1 MAGRGFIMIP
11 LLVTMLSQDELT
23 VYYLFNAYL
32 AFAPFITSAVNSAYI
47 RGMSFAWGGASSYKL
62 EKAVPEGTLPNEKF
76 FSQIYR
82 CSNLLLPVLV
92 VLISLLI
99 GLSGY
104 FGLKRQILELDNPT
118 VGWICWLAL
127 IFCISFKILLDRNG
141 SVLKGIGKIAQLN
154 RYTVFF
160 GLSNIALTCLLLF
173 NGFKLY
179 AIPAGLLFMYTGLA
193 LLQRHLLKKSEVGHL
208 LTYRIK
214 PIHKPTLQSVWQ
226 SSSRESIISVLTMGV
241 TRGAAIIAAF
251 FLIGEELTTYL
262 NAVSLMIIVSTSS
275 RAPFYAHNPR
285 FAKLR
290 SKHQIR
296 TLAQETGKSIRNA
309 FYAFVAFA
317 CFVAV
322 VVPVIFTKIG
332 SNIDFIDAEIW
343 LVMAVVSLIA
353 RYEAMNIMI
362 IKSSNEIPFIKE
374 QLITSAIKVLL
385 MVMGVKYYG
394 VMGIVLAQGI
404 ASMIIMNWL
413 APRGA
418 WRSLGNF
425 SGIHRKQYVWH
436 GLTAL
441 IILCFVVSNSGIVS
455 EFLLQQWTHLF
466 G

>member
-1 MAGRGFIMIP
+1 MIP
-11 LLVTMLSQDELT
+11 LLVTMLSRDELT

-47 RGMSFAWGGASSYKL
+47 RGISFAWGGASSYQL
-62 EKAVPEGTLPNEKF
+62 EKPVPEGTPPNETF

-82 CSNLLLPVLV
+82 SSNLLLPALGI
-92 VLISLLI
+92 LISLLI

-104 FGLKRQILELDNPT
+104 FGLKRQILELDDPS
-118 VGWICWLAL
+118 VGWICWVAL

-141 SVLKGIGKIAQLN
+141 SVLKGIGQIALLN
-154 RYTVFF
+154 RCTVFF
-160 GLSNIALTCLLLF
+160 GLSNIALTCFLLF
-173 NGFKLY
+173 KGYKLY
-179 AIPAGLLFMYTGLA
+179 AIPSGLFFMYTGLA
-193 LLQRHLLKKSEVGHL
+193 LLQRQLLKKSDVAHL
-208 LTYRIK
+208 LTHRVT
-214 PIHKPTLQSVWQ
+214 PIHQPTLQSVWR
-226 SSSRESIISVLTMGV
+226 SSSRESVISVLTMGV

-290 SKHQIR
+290 AKHEVRI
-296 TLAQETGKSIRNA
+296 LAQETGKSIRNA

-322 VVPVIFTKIG
+322 VVPVIFTIIG
-332 SNIDFIDAEIW
+332 SNVDFIDAEIW
-343 LVMAVVSLIA
+343 LVMAVVGLIA

-362 IKSSNEIPFIKE
+362 IKSSNKIPFIKE

-385 MVMGVKYYG
+385 MVIGVKYYG

-404 ASMIIMNWL
+404 ASMVIMNWL

-418 WRSLGNF
+418 WRSLGEYA
-425 SGIHRKQYVWH
+425 GLHRKQYVWH
-436 GLTAL
+436 GLTAM
-441 IILCFVVSNSGIVS
+441 IILCFAVWNSGIAS
-455 EFLLQQWTHLF
+455 EILLQQYRLIEFFWRH
-466 G
+466 